1 MKNVV
6 FIPNIDLGD
15 GRNSSY
21 HYSVSSW
28 KKFCEKNDCE
38 LVVWEE
44 LICPIEQ
51 MKITWQRYY
60 MFDILEL
67 NEIDYDQILIVDAD
81 TIVHPDCP
89 NFFNT
94 TDHKYSVVRNNGSFE
109 WTRRSMDGF
118 SNLLFDGKVPFNVW
132 DYFNCGFQIV
142 NKNHKKFF
150 EYVRDYYLDNQVKVQ
165 GAIQQVRAGTDQTLL
180 NFLTRLQNIDLNYL
194 PIEYN
199 LQDLHSKQLLYIH
212 ENCWWPDE
220 LIFENCGWVFHFNA
234 IPQNPMGRDANYWIK
249 RTYEEFYE

>member
-67 NEIDYDQILIVDAD
+67 NEIDYDQNKL
-81 TIVHPDCP
+81 
-89 NFFNT
+89 
-94 TDHKYSVVRNNGSFE
+94 
-109 WTRRSMDGF
+109 
-118 SNLLFDGKVPFNVW
+118 
-132 DYFNCGFQIV
+132 QI
-142 NKNHKKFF
+142 K
-150 EYVRDYYLDNQVKVQ
+150 
-165 GAIQQVRAGTDQTLL
+165 ALL
-180 NFLTRLQNIDLNYL
+180 NDY
-194 PIEYN
+194 
-199 LQDLHSKQLLYIH
+199 SKSLERAKKILKKLVVLKN
-212 ENCWWPDE
+212 E
-220 LIFENCGWVFHFNA
+220 
-234 IPQNPMGRDANYWIK
+234 
-249 RTYEEFYE
+249 